1 MSTQSIELNH
11 DNCLELLK
19 RYVDTG
25 YIKGRCFTIK
35 DGATLHKLLRVLRGM
50 EKDEEIIPK
59 QAYATVFKSLDLA
72 NAQGAFS
79 LDDAAVIEKITTFLA
94 EELLEQE
101 KQSPGSTEVA
111 EDPEADEV
119 ETEKIKEL

>member
-35 DGATLHKLLRVLRGM
+35 DGATLHRLLRVLRGM
-50 EKDEEIIPK
+50 EKDEEIVPK

-94 EELLEQE
+94 EELVEQE
-101 KQSPGSTEVA
+101 QRAENTESSA
-111 EDPEADEV
+111 SNESSNEDS
-119 ETEKIKEL
+119 KIKEL